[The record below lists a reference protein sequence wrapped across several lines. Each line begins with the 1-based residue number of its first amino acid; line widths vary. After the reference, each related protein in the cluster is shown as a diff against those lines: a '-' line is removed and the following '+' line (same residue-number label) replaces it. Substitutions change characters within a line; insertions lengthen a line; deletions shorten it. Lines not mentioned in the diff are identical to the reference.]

1 MSLIITIL
9 TVILVI
15 DCFFLGL
22 LIIIQLPKK
31 EAGLGQAFGSSAT
44 DMLFGAG
51 SGTVLTRAT
60 KYAAALFL
68 GLSLILSVMT
78 SRMNPHKQR
87 LSEFE
92 RALPATSTPVQTQ
105 QKPPV
110 QKPPTEESILK
121 TPLVTGTNILLK
133 STNSPITTN
142 K

>member
-1 MSLIITIL
+1 MGLIITIL

-31 EAGLGQAFGSSAT
+31 EAGLGQAFGSAAT

-51 SGTVLTRAT
+51 SGTVLTKAT

-68 GLSLILSVMT
+68 GLSLILSIMT
-78 SRMNPHKQR
+78 SRMNVHKQR

-92 RALPATSTPVQTQ
+92 RSLPSAATPVQT

-110 QKPPTEESILK
+110 QKPPSEESILK

-133 STNSPITTN
+133 STNDPSSTN

>member
-31 EAGLGQAFGSSAT
+31 EAGLGQAFGSTAT

-51 SGTVLTRAT
+51 SGTVLSKAT

-92 RALPATSTPVQTQ
+92 RALPSTATPVQTQ
-105 QKPPV
+105 KPLV
-110 QKPPTEESILK
+110 QKPPSEESILK

-133 STNSPITTN
+133 STNAPASTN

>member
-51 SGTVLTRAT
+51 SGTVLTRA
-60 KYAAALFL
+60 LNMLQLCF
-68 GLSLILSVMT
+68 SVC
-78 SRMNPHKQR
+78 H
-87 LSEFE
+87 
-92 RALPATSTPVQTQ
+92 
-105 QKPPV
+105 
-110 QKPPTEESILK
+110 
-121 TPLVTGTNILLK
+121 
-133 STNSPITTN
+133 
-142 K
+142 